1 MLVVFHFQNYRG
13 LNLVK
18 GNTLLLHTLLS
29 MHCPAE
35 FYVIIKM
42 FRSVRVDTKLCLICK
57 LADRN
62 EGRESHLLHAF
73 PGCQQSPHICS
84 HWTLWRLPP
93 QWIQF
98 VCKNYTTTTTQ
109 LIQIRILIFLFM
121 KTKKGSHMFLLVKH
135 KRSLCKAGINQ
146 TYYSFMCSSA
156 LWTDWRSHRP
166 DCDSCCTPHLFIIP
180 ASPLGGDVVTAYL
193 ISLPK
198 CPRPMASG
206 LTVSHQPLK

>member
-1 MLVVFHFQNYRG
+1 MLVVFHFQNYHG

-62 EGRESHLLHAF
+62 EGHEFHLLHAF

-84 HWTLWRLPP
+84 HWTL
-93 QWIQF
+93 
-98 VCKNYTTTTTQ
+98 
-109 LIQIRILIFLFM
+109 
-121 KTKKGSHMFLLVKH
+121 
-135 KRSLCKAGINQ
+135 
-146 TYYSFMCSSA
+146 
-156 LWTDWRSHRP
+156 
-166 DCDSCCTPHLFIIP
+166 
-180 ASPLGGDVVTAYL
+180 
-193 ISLPK
+193 
-198 CPRPMASG
+198 
-206 LTVSHQPLK
+206 